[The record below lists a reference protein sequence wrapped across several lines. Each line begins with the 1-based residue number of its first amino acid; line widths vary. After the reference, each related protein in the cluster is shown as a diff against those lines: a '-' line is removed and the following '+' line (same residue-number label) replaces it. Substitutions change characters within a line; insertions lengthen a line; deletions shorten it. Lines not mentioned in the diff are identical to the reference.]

1 MRQCAAPSQRNMEGR
16 VAFISRQL
24 SHGKYG
30 NETGN
35 YLLTLVKNVS
45 HTLMICTTHPYV
57 LLWGNSVPAIQESSG
72 MYAVNISPPYWYS
85 DCLTHYNVTSL
96 NVTYVMVLKRRAHIW
111 LPVGLNRTW
120 SEEHAL
126 HILLES
132 MRKLCPKWFL
142 ATLIAFIV
150 SAVIIIASA
159 ATATTALVNSVQTAH
174 KVESVLVNVT
184 QELQTQVD
192 IDKGLMSG
200 LQALEAAVEWLGEH
214 QNALYM
220 RMKLK
225 CDWQVTMQCVTPLL
239 YNSSLTSWQ
248 EIKKHLQGAF
258 NTSLANDITG
268 LQARLERQLQEVHK
282 VFSQKIL

>member
-1 MRQCAAPSQRNMEGR
+1 
-16 VAFISRQL
+16 
-24 SHGKYG
+24 
-30 NETGN
+30 
-35 YLLTLVKNVS
+35 
-45 HTLMICTTHPYV
+45 MICTTHPYM

-72 MYAVNISPPYWYS
+72 MYVVNISPPYWYS
-85 DCLTHYNVTSL
+85 DCLRHYNVTWL

-111 LPVGLNRTW
+111 LPVSLNQTW

-132 MRKLCPKWFL
+132 MRKLCPKRFL

-200 LQALEAAVEWLGEH
+200 LQALEAAVEWLGE
-214 QNALYM
+214 Q
-220 RMKLK
+220 
-225 CDWQVTMQCVTPLL
+225 
-239 YNSSLTSWQ
+239 
-248 EIKKHLQGAF
+248 
-258 NTSLANDITG
+258 
-268 LQARLERQLQEVHK
+268 
-282 VFSQKIL
+282 

>member
-1 MRQCAAPSQRNMEGR
+1 
-16 VAFISRQL
+16 
-24 SHGKYG
+24 
-30 NETGN
+30 
-35 YLLTLVKNVS
+35 
-45 HTLMICTTHPYV
+45 
-57 LLWGNSVPAIQESSG
+57 
-72 MYAVNISPPYWYS
+72 
-85 DCLTHYNVTSL
+85 
-96 NVTYVMVLKRRAHIW
+96 
-111 LPVGLNRTW
+111 
-120 SEEHAL
+120 
-126 HILLES
+126 
-132 MRKLCPKWFL
+132 MRKLCPNRFL

-150 SAVIIIASA
+150 STVIIMASA
-159 ATATTALVNSVQTAH
+159 TTATTALVNSVQTAH

-200 LQALEAAVEWLGEH
+200 LQALEAAVEWLGEQ

-225 CDWQVTMQCVTPLL
+225 CDWQFTMQCVTPLL
-239 YNSSLTSWQ
+239 YNSCLTSWQ